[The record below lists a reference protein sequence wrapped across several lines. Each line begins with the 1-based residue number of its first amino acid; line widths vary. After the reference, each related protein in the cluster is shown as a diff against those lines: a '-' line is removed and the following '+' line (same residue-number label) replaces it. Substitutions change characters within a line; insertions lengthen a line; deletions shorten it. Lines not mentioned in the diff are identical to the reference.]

1 MYMNVVNY
9 QGGFQKISTLIIKTP
24 GYGFGLLLLLKLV
37 EILSDSMERMT
48 GFSHQEMLKQVFA
61 HISHVCVTLPIL
73 FLLQHLLKSS
83 FIVETNIE

>member
-9 QGGFQKISTLIIKTP
+9 QGGFQKISTLIIKT
-24 GYGFGLLLLLKLV
+24 LLLLMLKLV

-48 GFSHQEMLKQVFA
+48 RFSHQEMLEQVFA

-83 FIVETNIE
+83 LIVETNIE